1 MAAANSARPVGGD
14 ASTVTYATIN
24 QLSQP
29 ALQIPV
35 PSGFTGGTATL
46 ANGSTFI
53 PYSADLS
60 PTPGHTV
67 PPYFWDYM
75 NRSDL
80 FPAGWLHDI
89 GLPTTEPTQAIVS
102 KGRIVGNQIIPL
114 TNYPITVQA
123 FQRTI
128 LTYDPENPDGFQTER
143 ANTGTDYA
151 SAFPQ
156 NVPQ

>member
-1 MAAANSARPVGGD
+1 MAAANSSRPVGGD

-29 ALQIPV
+29 ALRLPA
-35 PSGFTGGTATL
+35 PAGFTGGTDDL
-46 ANGSTFI
+46 PNGSVFV

-60 PTPGHTV
+60 PAPGHSV

-89 GLPTTEPTQAIVS
+89 GLPSTEPTPAVVS
-102 KGRIVGNQIIPL
+102 KGRIIGNQVIPL

-128 LTYDPENPDGFQTER
+128 LTYDPGNPEGFQTER

-151 SAFPQ
+151 AVFPQ